1 LPGWVT
7 LKVFPNEPAAL
18 IAQAMLEGGGVHSVV
33 RGEPAGGVYPG
44 LQFIT
49 GMRLLVA
56 EADVAAAVELLVD
69 DPDEENGARP

>member
-1 LPGWVT
+1 MPGWGT

-18 IAQAMLEGGGVHSVV
+18 IAQAMLQGGGVPSIV

-56 EADVAAAVELLVD
+56 EADVAAALELLLD
-69 DPDEENGARP
+69 HPDEENGARP